1 MNEIYKEYRNQNKV
15 VPYLDIIA
23 YPDGYK
29 DDKVPQPV
37 FSKWAV
43 NMKSSGNVDKMA
55 LAGSGAKVLGNAMLS
70 IISIGTGSGGVGAG
84 IAGAINAAG
93 DAANTVNKSNM
104 SPLGMAANTFID
116 YEKNYWEQYY
126 YLMTFEPA
134 NGSLGEEHIG
144 KESSLF
150 CSGHWFYDNGDYFE
164 GSLYNDGQR
173 SGIFVFANGIRY
185 FGNIADGLKISYGVE
200 ITPDGSRKCGLFEN
214 GELSIGLF
222 ESEQCAMWGQWSEG
236 VLHGQG
242 VARYADNSVF
252 AGEWSHGQP
261 VK

>member
-1 MNEIYKEYRNQNKV
+1 MIESYKEYRNQNKI

-23 YPDGYK
+23 YPDGYE
-29 DDKVPQPV
+29 DNSTPQPV

-55 LAGSGAKVLGNAMLS
+55 LAGNGLKAFGGAAMGLFS
-70 IISIGTGSGGVGAG
+70 LTMGVGGAAEG
-84 IAGAINAAG
+84 FSKAISEGGKAINNVNNSNVYALGSAA
-93 DAANTVNKSNM
+93 D
-104 SPLGMAANTFID
+104 TFIN
-116 YEKNYWEQYY
+116 YEKNYWEHYY
-126 YLMTFEPA
+126 RLMTFEPA
-134 NGSLGEEHIG
+134 NGNLGEEHIG
-144 KESSLF
+144 KESGIF
-150 CSGHWFYDNGDYFE
+150 CLGHWFYDNGDYFE
-164 GSLYNDGQR
+164 GTLYNDGQR

-185 FGNIADGLKISYGVE
+185 FGNIADGLKVSHGVE

-214 GELSIGLF
+214 GELSVGLF

-252 AGEWSHGQP
+252 VGEWSHGQP
-261 VK
+261 VQ